1 MLISMLVNH
10 MKVRVKYAYM
20 LNKSSLDEDDE
31 RPKNIFDFIDSFV
44 LQAE

>member
-1 MLISMLVNH
+1 

-20 LNKSSLDEDDE
+20 LNKLLEADDVGDEEDDE

>member
-1 MLISMLVNH
+1 MLVNH

-20 LNKSSLDEDDE
+20 LNKSSLDEGDE
-31 RPKNIFDFIDSFV
+31 RSKNIFDFIDSFV